1 MKLNKQTTKILNL
14 NWGFRL
20 KLWDEGDKLWDEGDK
35 LCAEGNKLCAEGN
48 KLRAEGNKLCAEGDK
63 LWAETILA
71 VCGNVTMNWKSETE
85 CVVDGKHTFAALA
98 TKEDK

>member
-20 KLWDEGDKLWDEGDK
+20 KLWDEGDKL
-35 LCAEGNKLCAEGN
+35 C
-48 KLRAEGNKLCAEGDK
+48 AEGNKLCAEGDK